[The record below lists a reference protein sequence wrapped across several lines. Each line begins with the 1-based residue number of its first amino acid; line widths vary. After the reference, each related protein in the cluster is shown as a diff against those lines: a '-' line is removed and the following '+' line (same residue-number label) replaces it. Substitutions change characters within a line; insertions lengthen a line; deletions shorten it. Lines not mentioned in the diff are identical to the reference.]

1 MTATF
6 TASAWTSLQGGFF
19 TIDNTNSLASAIA
32 GADFQ
37 FYFQGTGAGQITYNT
52 VTYVPQ
58 VTARSSGLLPASG
71 QGFVIRQA
79 TVASANFQTPVNTVT
94 NGLSMEVVSVPEPS
108 TWVMGLMAAG
118 VALARR
124 RRLAGLL
131 TRLRRSI
138 PL

>member
-1 MTATF
+1 M
-6 TASAWTSLQGGFF
+6 
-19 TIDNTNSLASAIA
+19 
-32 GADFQ
+32 
-37 FYFQGTGAGQITYNT
+37 GAGKGNVEYWIAKVQPGKVLFEMEG
-52 VTYVPQ
+52 VTEAQ
-58 VTARSSGLLPASG
+58 ARTANLLPASG
-71 QGFVIRQA
+71 QGFVVRQA
-79 TVASANFQTPVNTVT
+79 TVTQANF
-94 NGLSMEVVSVPEPS
+94 NGTANISLTDGYSMEVVSVPEPS